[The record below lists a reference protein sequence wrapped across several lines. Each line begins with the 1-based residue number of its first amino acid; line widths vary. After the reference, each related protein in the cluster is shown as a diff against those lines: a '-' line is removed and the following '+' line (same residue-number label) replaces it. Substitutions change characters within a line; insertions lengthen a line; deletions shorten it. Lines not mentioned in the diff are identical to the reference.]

1 MPPPR
6 TKPRKK
12 RVRKRNP
19 SHNMDFS
26 NVKFDLNLNLNFGT
40 TSGGYFDGIL
50 QDLAANQNRI
60 RLDKLIEARRNKI
73 ASISPVIADI
83 HRRTVRVEKNLLAGE
98 KEFHTKRGKYLPK
111 NSQYHIHYTKDLKA
125 YYMTG
130 GEHSL
135 QTQII
140 YRSNPQESDFDY
152 YNTLNKQSTLKLES
166 KVTLPTEEDY
176 DVGRMIRYFAKKTNE
191 SSSPAFEVSADD
203 FQSSPLYDYVSLTW
217 YIGGSKKRVSV
228 LNRREVAIARITI
241 PNIGKLLPNYQ
252 YYRSSATV
260 TSKQDIINR
269 LGITGEQTPE
279 TQDSTTT
286 TTQPTTTPSSGYN
299 AGSGGPP
306 PGVMTGGAGGGGSY

>member
-60 RLDKLIEARRNKI
+60 KLDKLIEGRRNKI
-73 ASISPVIADI
+73 ASVSPVIADI
-83 HRRTVRVEKNLLAGE
+83 HRRTVRAEKNLLAKE
-98 KEFHTKRGKYLPK
+98 KEFHTKKGKYLPK
-111 NSQYHIHYTKDLKA
+111 NSQYHIHYTNDLETH
-125 YYMTG
+125 YMTG

-140 YRSNPQESDFDY
+140 YRNNVQESDFDY

-176 DVGRMIRYFAKKTNE
+176 DVGRMTRYFAKKTNE
-191 SSSPAFEVSADD
+191 SSSPAFEISADD
-203 FQSSPLYDYVSLTW
+203 FETSPLYDYVSLLW
-217 YIGGSKKRVSV
+217 YIRGNKIRVNKM
-228 LNRREVAIARITI
+228 NRREVLVARETI
-241 PNIGKLLPNYQ
+241 PNIEKLLPNYQ
-252 YYRSSATV
+252 YFRSSATV

>member
-26 NVKFDLNLNLNFGT
+26 NVKFDLNLNLNFVT

-191 SSSPAFEVSADD
+191 SSSPAFEISADD
-203 FQSSPLYDYVSLTW
+203 FETSPLYDYVSLLW
-217 YIGGSKKRVSV
+217 YIRGNKIRVNKM
-228 LNRREVAIARITI
+228 NRREVLVARETL
-241 PNIGKLLPNYQ
+241 PNIEKLLPNYQ
-252 YYRSSATV
+252 YFRSSATV

-286 TTQPTTTPSSGYN
+286 TTQPTTTATTTTVSTTTTI
-299 AGSGGPP
+299 SGG
-306 PGVMTGGAGGGGSY
+306 GNTGGNGGYGN